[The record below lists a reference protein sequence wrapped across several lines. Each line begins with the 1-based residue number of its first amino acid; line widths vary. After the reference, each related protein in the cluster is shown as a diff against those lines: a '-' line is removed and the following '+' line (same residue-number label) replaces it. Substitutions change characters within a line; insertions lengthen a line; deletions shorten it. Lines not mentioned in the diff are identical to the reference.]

1 MADQRECITIDE
13 VRNRLATVAGEI
25 RSLGIRR
32 LAVFGSVARG
42 EAGPTS
48 DVDLL
53 VEFEPGRKGLVPFLD
68 LADLLE
74 SHWTPINVARET
86 AFCGRDGPNT
96 GGPTLDTHQPAA
108 QSGSRLG
115 NGL

>member
-42 EAGPTS
+42 DAGPTS

-74 SHWTPINVARET
+74 AAIGRSVDLVTLQSLSPHMGPGILSEARDVL
-86 AFCGRDGPNT
+86 R
-96 GGPTLDTHQPAA
+96 AA
-108 QSGSRLG
+108 
-115 NGL
+115 